1 MVILKQG
8 EQRKRVAFERATSK
22 VTKDFEKKRQLRLG
36 HRDPGTR
43 DWLYLKFE
51 SKQQLR
57 SVYRAPQKAIIT
69 EGEKR
74 YLFDRSALRRER
86 KTHRCH
92 LCLGDIKTNNTTCI
106 IKKLCLILLTVSSV
120 VLT

>member
-1 MVILKQG
+1 M
-8 EQRKRVAFERATSK
+8 
-22 VTKDFEKKRQLRLG
+22 KKRQLRLG

-74 YLFDRSALRRER
+74 YLFDRSALKRER

-106 IKKLCLILLTVSSV
+106 IKTLCLIFLTLSSV
-120 VLT
+120 VFRLDMCIYIFMKHDNNIEEIQQLQTQ